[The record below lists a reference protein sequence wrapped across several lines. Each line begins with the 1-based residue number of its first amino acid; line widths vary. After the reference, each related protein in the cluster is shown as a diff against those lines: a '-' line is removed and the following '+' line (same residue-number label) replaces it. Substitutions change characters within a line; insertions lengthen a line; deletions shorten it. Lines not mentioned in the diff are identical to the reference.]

1 MFYPKDVIVHMV
13 NLSVPVP
20 LCDIP
25 ERIHGASAT
34 FEVVYKDGSKRSYR
48 GVIHSVNWLFDAL
61 VSRLNRDESIM
72 YVGVSLLSGRFL
84 CEITA

>member
-1 MFYPKDVIVHMV
+1 MFYPLAFIVHMV

-25 ERIHGASAT
+25 ERIHGAAAVY
-34 FEVVYKDGSKRSYR
+34 EVIYKDGSKRSYR

-61 VSRLNRDESIM
+61 VSRLNRDGSIM

-84 CEITA
+84 CEISA